1 MSRLDSLNF
10 DNTYTRLPTNFYR
23 RVMPTPIKKPHHV
36 HWNTALANSL
46 GIELPV
52 DDLQLLIDAS
62 TGNALLPGSDPI
74 AMKYTGH
81 QFGIFNPELGD
92 GRGLLLGEIIDPQ
105 QQRWDIHLKGAGQT
119 PYSRQGDGRAV
130 LRSTIREYLCSEAM
144 HGLGIP
150 TTRALNISGSREP
163 VYRERVETAAT
174 LLRLAKTHIRFGHFE
189 YFASIRDNNGLEAL
203 ANYTIDQLF
212 PEYGDARDK
221 HELLLKAAIER
232 TARLIAQWQA
242 IGFCHGVMNTDNMSI
257 AGDTF
262 DYGPFA
268 FLDDFKADY
277 ICNHSDYQGR
287 YAFNQQ
293 PGIGF
298 WNTRC
303 LASAMAPLIGAKKS
317 EDLLACY
324 EPAFHQQIQKELSAK
339 LGLALHEE
347 QDNLLIRDLL
357 QLLHSQKVDY
367 TIFFRQLCDFHSE
380 DDPGKVRDLFPDRN
394 LFDKWARRYTHRLLR
409 ENIAADARQQAM
421 RTKNPLYILRNYM
434 LQQAID
440 EAEKGDFAMIDTL
453 LTMVRSPFTGQE
465 EMERYA
471 GFPPDW
477 GKHMEISCSS

>member
-1 MSRLDSLNF
+1 
-10 DNTYTRLPTNFYR
+10 
-23 RVMPTPIKKPHHV
+23 
-36 HWNTALANSL
+36 
-46 GIELPV
+46 
-52 DDLQLLIDAS
+52 
-62 TGNALLPGSDPI
+62 
-74 AMKYTGH
+74 MKYTGH

-92 GRGLLLGEIIDPQ
+92 GRGLLLGEIIDKK

-119 PYSRQGDGRAV
+119 PFSRQGDGRAV
-130 LRSTIREYLCSEAM
+130 LRSTIREYLCSEAI
-144 HGLGIP
+144 HGLNIP

-163 VYRERVETAAT
+163 VYRETIETAAT

-189 YFASIRDNNGLEAL
+189 YLAAIRDNTGLEIL

-212 PEYGDARDK
+212 PEFNGASDK
-221 HELLLKAAIER
+221 HALLLKTSIER
-232 TARLIAQWQA
+232 TAKLIAQWQS

-257 AGDTF
+257 LGDTF

-303 LASAMAPLIGAKKS
+303 LASAMAPLVGAKS
-317 EDLLACY
+317 AESLLACY
-324 EPAFHQQIQKELSAK
+324 EPAFHQQIQEALGAK
-339 LGLALHEE
+339 LGLALREE
-347 QDNLLIRDLL
+347 QDSLLIRDLL
-357 QLLHSQKVDY
+357 QLLHNQKVDY

-380 DDPGKVRDLFPDRN
+380 AEPGKVRDLFPDRDQ
-394 LFDKWARRYTHRLLR
+394 FDKWALRYTHRLRR
-409 ENIAADARQQAM
+409 EDITGEDRQQRM
-421 RTKNPLYILRNYM
+421 RAKNPLYILRNYM
-434 LQQAID
+434 LQEAIED
-440 EAEKGDFAMIDTL
+440 AEKGRFESIDKL
-453 LTMVRSPFTGQE
+453 LTIVRSPYTPKDN
-465 EMERYA
+465 MEKYA